1 MLLPQFLRHTGLEII
16 MMRFGF
22 GLFLV
27 SSMGIIGCGA
37 EGQKNAS
44 GEKTSASDKPGGT
57 VKLPSGLQY
66 EDITIGTGPE
76 VTTGKVIDCFYT
88 GWLKN
93 GTKFDSNVG
102 KKPLSIRVGAGEV
115 IRGWDEGI
123 PGMKEGG
130 KRKLLIPPDMAYGAP
145 GRPPVI
151 PPYSDLI
158 FEVEVVKVK

>member
-1 MLLPQFLRHTGLEII
+1 
-16 MMRFGF
+16 MMRLDY
-22 GLFLV
+22 GLLV
-27 SSMGIIGCGA
+27 ISLLGILGCGA
-37 EGQKNAS
+37 ENQKTA
-44 GEKTSASDKPGGT
+44 ASDKPAGT

-66 EDITIGTGPE
+66 EDITVGTGPE
-76 VTTGKVIDCFYT
+76 VTKGKVIDCFYT

-130 KRKLLIPPDMAYGAP
+130 KRKLLIPPDLGYGASGNGP
-145 GRPPVI
+145 I
-151 PPYSDLI
+151 PPFSDLI